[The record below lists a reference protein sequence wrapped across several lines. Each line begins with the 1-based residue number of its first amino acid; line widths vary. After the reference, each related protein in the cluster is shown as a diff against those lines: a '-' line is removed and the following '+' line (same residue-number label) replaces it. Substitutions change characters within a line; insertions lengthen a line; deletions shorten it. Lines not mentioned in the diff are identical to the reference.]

1 LSNNNHFNS
10 VAGVILAGGMSRR
23 MGEDK
28 AQVNLNNLSLLQR
41 AKALLTELGC
51 SPIYISSNEL
61 DGAIKDNFI
70 SFGPV
75 AGIEACLSE
84 VIKQKSANR
93 LVVIPVDMPLLTA
106 EILTT
111 LVTNTDD
118 DRVGHFNYQQF
129 PMVLPATTDVHN
141 SIAAA
146 LGATEQQSGLSIK
159 KLFQLLKSRT
169 IAGNFDDKIEFNNC
183 NTPEELE
190 QVRVILKK

>member
-1 LSNNNHFNS
+1 LSDINHIDK

-28 AQVNLNNLSLLQR
+28 AQVNLDNLSLLQR

-51 SPIYISSNEL
+51 SQIYISSNEL
-61 DGAIKDNFI
+61 DGAIKDSFV

-75 AGIEACLSE
+75 AGIEACMSE
-84 VIKQKSANR
+84 VIQQKSANR
-93 LVVIPVDMPLLTA
+93 MIVIPVDMPLLTT
-106 EILTT
+106 ELLTT
-111 LVTNTDD
+111 LITRIDD
-118 DRVGHFNYQQF
+118 DCVGHFNHQQF
-129 PMVLPATTDVHN
+129 PMVIPATTDVHN
-141 SIAAA
+141 SIVAA

-169 IAGNFDDKIEFNNC
+169 IAGNFDDKTEFNNC

-190 QVRVILKK
+190 QVRAILKN